1 MGFVFN
7 KGAYYGKRFFEG
19 LKQAGAVSEGYADN
33 VINRI
38 DNNAGFCR
46 SVLDANKQRINDH
59 DKLLQMLGK
68 KAGDPISDAEAIQSM
83 FYNTEGQLQKGRVIG
98 AAAGGYMAANMIGHG
113 SLGIPL
119 ISNASWNR

>member
-1 MGFVFN
+1 MGFS
-7 KGAYYGKRFFEG
+7 GAYYGKRFFEG

-38 DNNAGFCR
+38 SNNAGFCR
-46 SVLDANKQRINDH
+46 SVLDANKQRIQDH
-59 DKLLQMLGK
+59 EKLLQMFGK
-68 KAGDPISDAEAIQSM
+68 KTGDPISDAEAFQSM
-83 FYNTEGQLQKGRVIG
+83 FYNTEGQLQKGRVAG
-98 AAAGGYMAANMIGHG
+98 AIAGGYMTANMIGHG